1 MNACSSPSVQGPGF
15 LPATACGAS
24 IHVPLPEVKAIF
36 LAKGSGE
43 RPDAA
48 PARKRDFGRPDLVVG
63 LRLVSAPAL
72 SFSRETVV
80 AFGAYRA
87 VPGPAD
93 LRQAVA
99 FREHTEPPCGPG
111 EAAVAALG
119 ARPPQ
124 GRQGLGDELGVFL
137 LVPSMLL
144 TWDFLETVS

>member
-1 MNACSSPSVQGPGF
+1 M
-15 LPATACGAS
+15 
-24 IHVPLPEVKAIF
+24 
-36 LAKGSGE
+36 
-43 RPDAA
+43 
-48 PARKRDFGRPDLVVG
+48 VG
-63 LRLVSAPAL
+63 LQLVSAPAL

-80 AFGAYRA
+80 AFGAYQA

-99 FREHTEPPCGPG
+99 FREHMEPPCGLG

-124 GRQGLGDELGVFL
+124 GRQGLGYELGVFL

-144 TWDFLETVS
+144 KWDVLETGS